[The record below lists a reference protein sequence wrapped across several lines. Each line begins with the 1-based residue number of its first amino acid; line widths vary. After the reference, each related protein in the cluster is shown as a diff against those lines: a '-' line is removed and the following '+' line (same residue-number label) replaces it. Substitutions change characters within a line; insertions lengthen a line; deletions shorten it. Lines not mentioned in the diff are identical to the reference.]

1 MEKTIKQIA
10 DEIGIS
16 KQKVYR
22 YIQKSGIK
30 EARQEGQVKW
40 YDEAAQ
46 TQIKKHFSDKKPE
59 SRTNHHNINETVL
72 KQLEVKDKQIEALQ
86 KQLSDMQTLLDQE
99 QKLHMIAEQKILAIE
114 EKQQA
119 ENSKNWL
126 QRFFKA

>member
-22 YIQKSGIK
+22 YIQKTGIK

-59 SRTNHHNINETVL
+59 SRINHHNINETVL

-119 ENSKNWL
+119 KNSKNWL